1 MSAFLRKNS
10 IDFFFLFFESSS
22 DEKRRGKLQEE
33 RDLSSN
39 DDDDDND
46 NKTREYYKRERE
58 REPTRR
64 EIMAHASSLSSSSL
78 LRVLS
83 FSKVS
88 SFGGRARRRRS
99 KRSTNHPL
107 TKISADASAHSNNKN
122 DDDSEDENDENE
134 EKKQRELFP
143 SSLLITP
150 ELLPDSS
157 ELRKADYLVEEML
170 TSIRRGVISVN
181 QARDMFSEGSFSM
194 VDSEKL
200 EAAERII
207 KHMLQSKEYAP
218 NIRNMFV
225 GCLRSLAQSH
235 NPSAISFGEA
245 FIREIPDERAMRTLI
260 QAHGKLGNFSKPIE
274 LLIKGSKIKVI
285 KKRQRHKDFI

>member
-1 MSAFLRKNS
+1 MNLLSNREESALEELERTQNS
-10 IDFFFLFFESSS
+10 VSYKVGRFFTAVPRFIL
-22 DEKRRGKLQEE
+22 KLLKSNRTKKIVYFVEE
-33 RDLSSN
+33 
-39 DDDDDND
+39 
-46 NKTREYYKRERE
+46 E
-58 REPTRR
+58 
-64 EIMAHASSLSSSSL
+64 
-78 LRVLS
+78 
-83 FSKVS
+83 
-88 SFGGRARRRRS
+88 
-99 KRSTNHPL
+99 
-107 TKISADASAHSNNKN
+107 
-122 DDDSEDENDENE
+122 E

-274 LLIKGSKIKVI
+274 LLKQMPRSEWKRAQMKRFRNPSSLFKRGKRTTKVRPNPI
-285 KKRQRHKDFI
+285 ESTNKNIL